1 LPCWPARSS
10 RSALARPRET
20 ALDDTPSGV
29 IRVSVL
35 GGHPVVR
42 GVVRLACREA
52 PDLELVSESD
62 RLDGA
67 VDAIRSTNPDIA
79 VIDLDMPEGDSIW
92 ILRELRRAEFAG
104 RILVLTD
111 RKDGASVLEALRH
124 GADGCLAKAGGLRG
138 VAAALRRLAAGER
151 LVDPALERAA
161 MGQLGRFA
169 TVARE
174 SSEAAAG
181 LTSREREVLTLLAD
195 GHTMRQMGR
204 RLGISPRTV
213 ERHVA
218 GLYRKL
224 EVRSRVQAVTRA
236 AALDL
241 IDLR

>member
-1 LPCWPARSS
+1 VSDFL
-10 RSALARPRET
+10 T
-20 ALDDTPSGV
+20 GV

-42 GVVRLACREA
+42 GVVSLACREA

-62 RLDGA
+62 RSDGA
-67 VDAIRSTNPDIA
+67 IDGIMSTDPDIA
-79 VIDLDMPEGDSIW
+79 VIDLDMPEGDGIW
-92 ILRELRRAEFAG
+92 TLRGLRRAGFAG
-104 RILVLTD
+104 RVLVLTD
-111 RKDGASVLEALRH
+111 RTDGASVLEALRH
-124 GADGCLAKAGGLRG
+124 GADGCLAKAEGLRG
-138 VAAALRRLAAGER
+138 IAAALRRLAAGER

-161 MGQLGRFA
+161 TTQLGRFA
-169 TVARE
+169 TLARE
-174 SSEAAAG
+174 SSEVAAT
-181 LTSREREVLTLLAD
+181 LTERERQVLALLAD

-224 EVRSRVQAVTRA
+224 EVHSRVQAVTRA
-236 AALDL
+236 ATLDL

>member
-1 LPCWPARSS
+1 M
-10 RSALARPRET
+10 
-20 ALDDTPSGV
+20 

-62 RLDGA
+62 RSKGA
-67 VDAIRSTNPDIA
+67 VDAILANDPNVA
-79 VIDLDMPEGDSIW
+79 VIDLDMPQGDGIW
-92 ILRELRRAEFAG
+92 ILRELRKAG
-104 RILVLTD
+104 FVGRLLVLTD
-111 RKDGASVLEALRH
+111 RTDGASVLEALRH
-124 GADGCLAKAGGLRG
+124 GADGCLAKAEGLRG
-138 VAAALRRLAAGER
+138 VADALRRLATGER

-169 TVARE
+169 TLARE
-174 SSEAAAG
+174 SSETAAA
-181 LTSREREVLTLLAD
+181 LTTREREVLALLAD
-195 GHTMRQMGR
+195 GFTLRQMGR

-218 GLYRKL
+218 RIYRKL